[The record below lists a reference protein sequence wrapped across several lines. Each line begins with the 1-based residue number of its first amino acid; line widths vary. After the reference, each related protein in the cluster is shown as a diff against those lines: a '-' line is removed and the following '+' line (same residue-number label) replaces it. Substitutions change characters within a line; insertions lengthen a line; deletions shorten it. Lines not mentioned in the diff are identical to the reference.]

1 MILYCQTLKDFTE
14 WPLLLSLATRSYTIS
29 VEAGRSRQ
37 KRSPSIKVAIVH
49 EHAEYTNCV
58 SMLNALAYTLH
69 SPYLSY
75 ISRFTKQ

>member
-1 MILYCQTLKDFTE
+1 MATAAFTRDAIL
-14 WPLLLSLATRSYTIS
+14 PNTIS

-37 KRSPSIKVAIVH
+37 KRSPSVKVAIVH

-75 ISRFTKQ
+75 ASKFTKQ